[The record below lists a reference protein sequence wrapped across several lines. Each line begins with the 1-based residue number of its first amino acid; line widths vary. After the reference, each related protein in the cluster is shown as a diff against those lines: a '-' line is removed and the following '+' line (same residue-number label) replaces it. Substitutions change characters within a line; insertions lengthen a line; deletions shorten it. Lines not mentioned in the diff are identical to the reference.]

1 MTIPLEALGFSREE
15 IQNKIVDAA
24 VEDLLSGVSVDDE
37 GNAHRMAS
45 RLRESFNTELTQR
58 IADTVSNLVSTL
70 VTPEYIRATTF
81 PRYSKYGEK
90 KGDPLTFKEFVEQ
103 CVSKILDAKVDDSG
117 KILEPG
123 SYGYDRGKHF
133 MSGLVEKAVERELR
147 EAIQKGLINIQQEV
161 TNALKAAA
169 TEIITKITASIK

>member
-1 MTIPLEALGFSREE
+1 MIPFEALGISRDEL
-15 IQNKIVDAA
+15 INKIVDAA
-24 VEDLLSGVSVDDE
+24 VEDLLSSVSTDDE
-37 GNAHRMAS
+37 GNSYKMSS
-45 RLRESFNTELTQR
+45 RLREDFNTELTKR
-58 IADTVSNLVSTL
+58 ISSTVSGLVDSL
-70 VTPEYIRATTF
+70 VTPEYIRTTTF

-103 CVSKILDAKVDDSG
+103 CVNKILDSRIDDSG

-133 MSGLVEKAVERELR
+133 MSGLVEKTIERELR